1 MRYFFAWLGSKR
13 AAKRDVAEPGILL
26 DRAANANLP
35 VPAGGIVLHNFYELA
50 LEEGVIAENDGLV
63 TAVSPNALHD
73 LLFNLARFPQLEA
86 EMVVR
91 PLHLT
96 HFGPTSQPIRLD
108 DTDQLTDSLCE
119 GWSAQDGRRD
129 LLLITL
135 PKSQLVG
142 TAVTHPNVATDQ
154 IILPDGQLDLPQL
167 GRWLRPDDSLPPHAQ
182 RLQML
187 LRGLR
192 RTFGDTGWEI
202 EWVDDGR
209 ICWIWEL
216 KEIGK
221 GESQEKPESM
231 N

>member
-35 VPAGGIVLHNFYELA
+35 VPAGGILLHNFYELA
-50 LEEGVIAENDGLV
+50 LEEGVIAEKDGRITPL
-63 TAVSPNALHD
+63 SPHALHD
-73 LLFNLARFPQLEA
+73 LLFNLARFPQLED
-86 EMVVR
+86 EMVIR
-91 PLHLT
+91 PLLPT
-96 HFGPTSQPIRLD
+96 HFGPTSQPIRLGD
-108 DTDQLTDSLCE
+108 ADQLADSLCE
-119 GWSAQDGRRD
+119 GWSAQNGRRD

-135 PKSQLVG
+135 PKSEVAG
-142 TAVTHPNVATDQ
+142 TAVTHPNAATDQ
-154 IILPDGQLDLPQL
+154 LSLPDGQLDLPQL
-167 GRWLRPDDSLPPHAQ
+167 GRWQRRDDSLPPHAQ

-202 EWVDDGR
+202 AWVDDGR